1 MHWRQKVFFSRVEL
15 GENNR
20 GDLLNISPS
29 GLALQAVEELTDD
42 ELPNMRFQLSQAP
55 AWIAAKGRIAWRDD
69 SKKVAG
75 VEFID
80 LSPETRKQ
88 ILLSII
94 LTSDESEFPKTGVPL
109 EKTEQVIGAMAT
121 SEPISAFPFLEST
134 IAELVP
140 EGRSQQ
146 LIFPLVPSPAETED
160 AGTVSESAIAA
171 NVTSGSGVEA
181 VSEDRSQQS
190 IIPSVQS
197 PAERQNA
204 ESASENAKATN
215 VTRGSRKAGW
225 LVGLSLAAVLLVL
238 AILPLRHYL
247 QKAGT
252 SQKGG
257 EITTEPNRPGLSS
270 KISATPSSNPG
281 PTPDHPAPT
290 ANPGPAPDHLAFVL
304 QVGAMASEE
313 NANALAASLSQLN
326 FPAFVFRGP
335 TDRLDHVFVGPFTS
349 VDATL
354 TVKKDLER
362 RGFKAFRKDWKPH
375 AQ

>member
-1 MHWRQKVFFSRVEL
+1 MANTFQSSGNPHISERRMHWRQKVFFSRVEL

-42 ELPNMRFQLSQAP
+42 ELPKMRFQLSQAP
-55 AWIAAKGRIAWRDD
+55 AWIEAKGRIAWRDD

-94 LTSDESEFPKTGVPL
+94 LTSDESEFPKT
-109 EKTEQVIGAMAT
+109 
-121 SEPISAFPFLEST
+121 
-134 IAELVP
+134 
-140 EGRSQQ
+140 
-146 LIFPLVPSPAETED
+146 D
-160 AGTVSESAIAA
+160 SAIAA
-171 NVTSGSGVEA
+171 NVTTGSGVEA
-181 VSEDRSQQS
+181 VPEDRSQQS
-190 IIPSVQS
+190 IISSVQS
-197 PAERQNA
+197 PSERPNA
-204 ESASENAKATN
+204 ELASENAKATN

-225 LVGLSLAAVLLVL
+225 LVGLSLAAVLLVF

-252 SQKGG
+252 SQKGR
-257 EITTEPNRPGLSS
+257 ETITEPDRPGLSS

-281 PTPDHPAPT
+281 PTPDHSAPT
-290 ANPGPAPDHLAFVL
+290 SNAGPAPDHLAFVL
-304 QVGAMASEE
+304 QVGAMANEE

-362 RGFKAFRKDWKPH
+362 RGFKAFRKEWKPH
-375 AQ
+375 AL